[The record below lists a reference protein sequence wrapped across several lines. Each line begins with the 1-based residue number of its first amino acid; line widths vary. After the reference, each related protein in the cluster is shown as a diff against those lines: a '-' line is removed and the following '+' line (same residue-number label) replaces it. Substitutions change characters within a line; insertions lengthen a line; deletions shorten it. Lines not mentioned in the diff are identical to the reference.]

1 MAGRPVAGAWRLTG
15 ALGVSGQ
22 GGIAR
27 IAAAAAGAVLL
38 AWIGWV
44 TIQSTRADLLAV
56 RDPEA
61 ALRIDPDHPQ
71 ALLALGRRQL
81 RDGDT
86 DGATATAR
94 HVLAISPGRG
104 DAFAILALAAVRGG
118 DADAPRLLAVAL
130 KRAPRDRDVR
140 VQAALQA
147 MNGGDL
153 RAMVGQLDALLKL
166 SPERGAALYPL
177 LATQAQDPRFAAV
190 VAETLARNP
199 PWRRG
204 FLRALSMPSAPSAA
218 ADNING
224 WLASHGK
231 LTQPEIARWLDR
243 ILADGRWGDAFG
255 RWVGTLGP
263 GHRTIPSVRSGGF
276 EEDITGAGFDWRND
290 QMPGVLTDIEEGAG
304 LRGSRAAH
312 LHFFGRVQRG
322 NLRQPLLLAPGRY
335 RLSLHARGDFL
346 KSDQGLRWIVR
357 CERGPIV
364 ATGDPLEGSFDWRR
378 QDIPFEVPAT
388 QCNGQWL
395 ELQNPAVAGA
405 ARQVSGDLWFDDI
418 SISPEANRP

>member
-1 MAGRPVAGAWRLTG
+1 VSGLGGTG
-15 ALGVSGQ
+15 ARLATAVV
-22 GGIAR
+22 
-27 IAAAAAGAVLL
+27 GAVLL

-44 TIQSTRADLLAV
+44 TIQTTRVDLLANS
-56 RDPEA
+56 DPVA

-81 RDGDT
+81 REGDT
-86 DGATATAR
+86 QGATATAR
-94 HVLAISPGRG
+94 HVLTISPGRG
-104 DAFAILALAAVRGG
+104 DAFAILALAAARRG
-118 DADAPRLLAVAL
+118 DADSPRLLAIAL
-130 KRAPRDRDVR
+130 QRAPRDRDVR

-147 MNGGDL
+147 MKSGDL
-153 RAMVGQLDALLKL
+153 RATMAQLDALLKL
-166 SPERGAALYPL
+166 SPERGTTLYPL
-177 LATQAQDPRFAAV
+177 LAKQAEDPRFAAV
-190 VAETLARNP
+190 LAETLARNP

-204 FLRALSMPSAPSAA
+204 FLVSLSGPSAPALA

-231 LTQPEIARWLDR
+231 LTPPEIARWLDR

-263 GHRTIPSVRSGGF
+263 GHRRIPAVRNGGF
-276 EEDITGAGFDWRND
+276 EEEITDAGFDWRND
-290 QMPGVLTDIEEGAG
+290 QVPGVLTDIEEGAG

-312 LHFFGRVQRG
+312 LHFIGRSQRG

-346 KSDQGLRWIVR
+346 KSDQGLQWVVR
-357 CERGPIV
+357 CEGGPII
-364 ATGDPLEGSFDWRR
+364 AAGDRLDGSFDWRL
-378 QDIPFEVPAT
+378 QDTPFEVPAT

-418 SISPEANRP
+418 SISPEAARP